1 MFTRLSSQ
9 LTERENYKLL
19 IGSIIP
25 RPVAVVSTLTEK
37 GNLNIAPFSYFNIVS
52 SNPPIV
58 SLAVQRKN
66 EQMKDTAKNILIRK
80 EAIIQVLDEQNVVE
94 VNKTAATLPQEES
107 ELTLTNLT
115 TKINRNGSIP
125 PINES
130 KIVFETD
137 LYDHL
142 EIKNEQEVTADLFL
156 LKIHT
161 YQLNEEVYDPVSGK
175 INPKKLQPVSRLAGN
190 DYATLGEIFT
200 IPRPNRPPLYSA

>member
-80 EAIIQVLDEQNVVE
+80 EAIIQVLDELNVVE
-94 VNKTAATLPQEES
+94 VNKTAVTLPQEES

-137 LYDHL
+137 LYDYL

-190 DYATLGEIFT
+190 DYATLGKIFT
-200 IPRPNRPPLYSA
+200 IPRPK

>member
-125 PINES
+125 PINEA

-142 EIKNEQEVTADLFL
+142 KIKNEQEVTADLFL

-190 DYATLGEIFT
+190 DYATLGKIFT
-200 IPRPNRPPLYSA
+200 IPRPK

>member
-80 EAIIQVLDEQNVVE
+80 AAIIQVLDEQNVVE

-125 PINES
+125 PINEA

-142 EIKNEQEVTADLFL
+142 KIKNEQEVTADLFL

-161 YQLNEEVYDPVSGK
+161 YQLNEEVYDPVSRK
-175 INPKKLQPVSRLAGN
+175 IDPKKLQPVSRLAGN
-190 DYATLGEIFT
+190 DYATLGKIFT
-200 IPRPNRPPLYSA
+200 ISRPK

>member
-9 LTERENYKLL
+9 LTEKENYKLL

-58 SLAVQRKN
+58 SLAVQRKK

-80 EAIIQVLDEQNVVE
+80 EAIIQVLDEKNVVE
-94 VNKTAATLPQEES
+94 VNKTAAALPPEES

-115 TKINRNGSIP
+115 TKTNGDDSIP

-137 LYDHL
+137 LYEHL
-142 EIKNEQEVTADLFL
+142 EIKNGQEVTADLFL

-161 YQLNEEVYDPVSGK
+161 YQLNEEIYDPVSGK
-175 INPKKLQPVSRLAGN
+175 IDPQKLQPVSRLAGN
-190 DYATLGEIFT
+190 DYATLGNIFT
-200 IPRPNRPPLYSA
+200 IPRPK

>member
-1 MFTRLSSQ
+1 MYTRLSSQ
-9 LTERENYKLL
+9 LTEKENYKLL

-58 SLAVQRKN
+58 SLAVQRKK
-66 EQMKDTAKNILIRK
+66 EQMKDTAQNILIRK
-80 EAIIQVLDEQNVVE
+80 EAIIQVLDEKNVVE
-94 VNKTAATLPQEES
+94 VNKTATALPPEES
-107 ELTLTNLT
+107 ELRLTNLT
-115 TKINRNGSIP
+115 TKTNGADSIP

-137 LYDHL
+137 LYEHL
-142 EIKNEQEVTADLFL
+142 EIKNGQEVTADLFL

-161 YQLNEEVYDPVSGK
+161 YQLNEEIYDPVSGK
-175 INPKKLQPVSRLAGN
+175 IDPQKLQPVSRLAGN
-190 DYATLGEIFT
+190 D
-200 IPRPNRPPLYSA
+200 

>member
-80 EAIIQVLDEQNVVE
+80 AAIIQVLDEQNVVE

-125 PINES
+125 PINEA

-142 EIKNEQEVTADLFL
+142 KIKNEQEVTADLFL

-161 YQLNEEVYDPVSGK
+161 YQLNEGVYDPVSRK
-175 INPKKLQPVSRLAGN
+175 IDHKKLQPVSRLAGN
-190 DYATLGEIFT
+190 DYATLGKIFT
-200 IPRPNRPPLYSA
+200 IPRPK

>member
-94 VNKTAATLPQEES
+94 VNKTATTLPQEES

-175 INPKKLQPVSRLAGN
+175 IDPKKLQPVSRLAGN
-190 DYATLGEIFT
+190 DYATLGKIFT
-200 IPRPNRPPLYSA
+200 IPRPK

>member
-80 EAIIQVLDEQNVVE
+80 AAIIQVLDEQNVVE

-125 PINES
+125 PIFS
-130 KIVFETD
+130 
-137 LYDHL
+137 Y
-142 EIKNEQEVTADLFL
+142 
-156 LKIHT
+156 
-161 YQLNEEVYDPVSGK
+161 
-175 INPKKLQPVSRLAGN
+175 
-190 DYATLGEIFT
+190 
-200 IPRPNRPPLYSA
+200 

>member
-1 MFTRLSSQ
+1 MFTRLLSQ

-66 EQMKDTAKNILIRK
+66 EQMKDTAKNILLRK

-175 INPKKLQPVSRLAGN
+175 IDPKKLQPVSRLAGN
-190 DYATLGEIFT
+190 DYATLGKIFT
-200 IPRPNRPPLYSA
+200 IPRPK

>member
-66 EQMKDTAKNILIRK
+66 EQMKDTAINILIRK
-80 EAIIQVLDEQNVVE
+80 EAIIQVLDELNVVE
-94 VNKTAATLPQEES
+94 VNKTAVTLPQEES

-190 DYATLGEIFT
+190 DYATLGKIFT
-200 IPRPNRPPLYSA
+200 IPRPK

>member
-115 TKINRNGSIP
+115 TKTNRNGSIP

-190 DYATLGEIFT
+190 DYATLGKIFT
-200 IPRPNRPPLYSA
+200 ISRPK

>member
-80 EAIIQVLDEQNVVE
+80 AAIIQVLDEQNVVE

-125 PINES
+125 PINEA

-142 EIKNEQEVTADLFL
+142 KIKNEQEVTADLFL

-161 YQLNEEVYDPVSGK
+161 YQLNEEVYDPVSRK
-175 INPKKLQPVSRLAGN
+175 IDPEKLQPVSRLAGN
-190 DYATLGEIFT
+190 DYATLGKIFT
-200 IPRPNRPPLYSA
+200 IPRPK

>member
-19 IGSIIP
+19 IGLIIP

-80 EAIIQVLDEQNVVE
+80 AAIIQVLDEQNVVE

-125 PINES
+125 PINEA

-142 EIKNEQEVTADLFL
+142 KIKNEQEVTADLFL

-161 YQLNEEVYDPVSGK
+161 YQLNEEVYDPVSRK
-175 INPKKLQPVSRLAGN
+175 IDPKKLQPVSRLAGN
-190 DYATLGEIFT
+190 DYATLGKIFT
-200 IPRPNRPPLYSA
+200 IPRPK

>member
-66 EQMKDTAKNILIRK
+66 EQMKDTAKNILLRK

-125 PINES
+125 PIKES

-190 DYATLGEIFT
+190 DYATLGKIFT
-200 IPRPNRPPLYSA
+200 IPRPK

>member
-25 RPVAVVSTLTEK
+25 RPVAVVPTLTEK

-80 EAIIQVLDEQNVVE
+80 AAIIQVLDEQNVVE

-125 PINES
+125 PINEA

-142 EIKNEQEVTADLFL
+142 KIKNEQEVTADLFL

-161 YQLNEEVYDPVSGK
+161 YQLNEEVYDPVSRK
-175 INPKKLQPVSRLAGN
+175 IDPKKLQPVSRLAGN
-190 DYATLGEIFT
+190 DYATLGKIFT
-200 IPRPNRPPLYSA
+200 IPRPK

>member
-80 EAIIQVLDEQNVVE
+80 AAIIQVLDEQNVVE

-107 ELTLTNLT
+107 ELTLT

-125 PINES
+125 PINEA

-142 EIKNEQEVTADLFL
+142 KIKNEQEVTADLFL

-161 YQLNEEVYDPVSGK
+161 YQLNEEVYDPVSRK
-175 INPKKLQPVSRLAGN
+175 IDPKKLQPVSRLAGN
-190 DYATLGEIFT
+190 DYATLGKIFT
-200 IPRPNRPPLYSA
+200 IPRPK

>member
-80 EAIIQVLDEQNVVE
+80 AAIIQVLDEQNVVE

-125 PINES
+125 PINEA

-142 EIKNEQEVTADLFL
+142 KIKNEQEVTADLFL

-175 INPKKLQPVSRLAGN
+175 IDPKKLQPVSRLAGN
-190 DYATLGEIFT
+190 DYATLGKIFT
-200 IPRPNRPPLYSA
+200 IPRPK

>member
-80 EAIIQVLDEQNVVE
+80 AAIIQVLDEQNVVE

-125 PINES
+125 PINEA

-142 EIKNEQEVTADLFL
+142 KIKNEQEVTADLFL

-161 YQLNEEVYDPVSGK
+161 YQLNEEIYDPVSRK
-175 INPKKLQPVSRLAGN
+175 IDPKKLQPVSRLAGN
-190 DYATLGEIFT
+190 DYATLGKIFT
-200 IPRPNRPPLYSA
+200 IPRPK

>member
-80 EAIIQVLDEQNVVE
+80 AAIIQVLDEQNVVE

-125 PINES
+125 PINEA

-142 EIKNEQEVTADLFL
+142 KIKNEQEVTADLFL

-161 YQLNEEVYDPVSGK
+161 YQLNEEVYDPVSRK
-175 INPKKLQPVSRLAGN
+175 IDPKKLQPVSRLAGN
-190 DYATLGEIFT
+190 DYATLGKIFT
-200 IPRPNRPPLYSA
+200 IPRPK

>member
-80 EAIIQVLDEQNVVE
+80 AAIIQVLDEQNVVE

-125 PINES
+125 PINEA

-142 EIKNEQEVTADLFL
+142 KIKNEQEVTADLFL

-161 YQLNEEVYDPVSGK
+161 YQLNEEVYDPVSRK
-175 INPKKLQPVSRLAGN
+175 IDPKKLQPVSRLAGN
-190 DYATLGEIFT
+190 DYATLGKIFT
-200 IPRPNRPPLYSA
+200 IPRSK

>member
-80 EAIIQVLDEQNVVE
+80 AAIIQVLDEQNVVE

-107 ELTLTNLT
+107 
-115 TKINRNGSIP
+115 
-125 PINES
+125 
-130 KIVFETD
+130 
-137 LYDHL
+137 
-142 EIKNEQEVTADLFL
+142 
-156 LKIHT
+156 
-161 YQLNEEVYDPVSGK
+161 
-175 INPKKLQPVSRLAGN
+175 
-190 DYATLGEIFT
+190 
-200 IPRPNRPPLYSA
+200 

>member
-80 EAIIQVLDEQNVVE
+80 EAIIQVLDELNVVE
-94 VNKTAATLPQEES
+94 VNKTAVTLPQEES

-161 YQLNEEVYDPVSGK
+161 YQLNKEVYDPVSGK

-190 DYATLGEIFT
+190 DYATLGKIFT
-200 IPRPNRPPLYSA
+200 IPRPK

>member
-1 MFTRLSSQ
+1 MYTRLSSQ
-9 LTERENYKLL
+9 LTEKENYKLL

-58 SLAVQRKN
+58 SLAVQRKK
-66 EQMKDTAKNILIRK
+66 EQMKDTAQNILIRK
-80 EAIIQVLDEQNVVE
+80 EAIIQVLDEKNVVE
-94 VNKTAATLPQEES
+94 VNKTATALPPEES
-107 ELTLTNLT
+107 ELRLTNLT
-115 TKINRNGSIP
+115 TKTNGADSIP

-137 LYDHL
+137 LYEHL
-142 EIKNEQEVTADLFL
+142 EIKNGQEVTADLFL

-161 YQLNEEVYDPVSGK
+161 YQLNEEIYDPVSGK
-175 INPKKLQPVSRLAGN
+175 IDPQKLQPVSRLAGN
-190 DYATLGEIFT
+190 DYATLGNIFT
-200 IPRPNRPPLYSA
+200 IPRPK

>member
-115 TKINRNGSIP
+115 TKTNRDDSIP

-175 INPKKLQPVSRLAGN
+175 IDPKKLQPVSRLAGN
-190 DYATLGEIFT
+190 DYATLGKIFT
-200 IPRPNRPPLYSA
+200 IPRPK

>member
-66 EQMKDTAKNILIRK
+66 EQMKDTAKNILIRRA
-80 EAIIQVLDEQNVVE
+80 AIIQVLDEQNVVE

-125 PINES
+125 PINEA

-142 EIKNEQEVTADLFL
+142 KIKNEQEVTADLFL

-161 YQLNEEVYDPVSGK
+161 YQLNEEVYDPVSRK
-175 INPKKLQPVSRLAGN
+175 IDPKKLQPVSRLAGN
-190 DYATLGEIFT
+190 DYATLGKIFT
-200 IPRPNRPPLYSA
+200 IPRPK